1 LISACLYKPSR
12 SLPAFI
18 LFRVFSRRCRQFYYA
33 CPCQPRIPWF
43 RHEMQPLRAF
53 LLPLVI
59 SMTLFHLVD
68 STLPA
73 GVTDATNAVGDAGT
87 KAVAGASG
95 VANDASKA
103 GGAVITDVNKGAGDI
118 KDGASKAGN
127 DIKNGAEG
135 VAKDISNT
143 CFNGVGP
150 GCPAA
155 AISSLLS
162 LAVVMLVALFSRQ

>member
-1 LISACLYKPSR
+1 
-12 SLPAFI
+12 
-18 LFRVFSRRCRQFYYA
+18 
-33 CPCQPRIPWF
+33 
-43 RHEMQPLRAF
+43 M
-53 LLPLVI
+53 
-59 SMTLFHLVD
+59 
-68 STLPA
+68 
-73 GVTDATNAVGDAGT
+73 
-87 KAVAGASG
+87 AGASG

-155 AISSLLS
+155 VSSAHLLGDPTINLTISLQRLKINPSSFQAISSLLS